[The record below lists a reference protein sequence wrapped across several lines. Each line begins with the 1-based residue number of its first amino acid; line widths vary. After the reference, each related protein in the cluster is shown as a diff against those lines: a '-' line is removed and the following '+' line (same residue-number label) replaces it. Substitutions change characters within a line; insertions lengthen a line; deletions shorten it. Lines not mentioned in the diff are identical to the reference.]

1 MNPDALERRM
11 TILLLG
17 ADDMDQT
24 AEAAHAIDREHRSG
38 NPNLQLIRALE
49 TAVVVCYWRP
59 FSQSNS
65 MGHLR
70 AKDALDASLHKAM
83 GRMRNSVYAH
93 IDASSGRTA
102 GITPHTTT
110 EGVQGLAFTES
121 WWALPAEWFPQIVKI
136 AATQRD
142 AWRAEAET
150 IRQRLAASSN

>member
-1 MNPDALERRM
+1 M

-17 ADDMDQT
+17 AIDMDQT
-24 AEAAHAIDREHRSG
+24 AEAAHAIVVAHRSG

-70 AKDALDASLHKAM
+70 PKDALDASLHKAM
-83 GRMRNSVYAH
+83 EQMRNSAYAH

-102 GITPHTTT
+102 GITPHPTS

-121 WWALPAEWFPQIVKI
+121 WWELPVEWFPQIVRI
-136 AATQRD
+136 AAAQRD
-142 AWRAEAET
+142 AWRAEAES
-150 IRQRLAASSN
+150 IRQRLGASNY

>member
-1 MNPDALERRM
+1 MNSDALERRM

-24 AEAAHAIDREHRSG
+24 AEAAHAIDREHRWG

-70 AKDALDASLHKAM
+70 AKDALDASLHKTM
-83 GRMRNSVYAH
+83 ERMRNSVCPH
-93 IDASSGRTA
+93 RRELRSNCRNHV
-102 GITPHTTT
+102 HTTT
-110 EGVQGLAFTES
+110 EGVQGLAFT
-121 WWALPAEWFPQIVKI
+121 
-136 AATQRD
+136 D
-142 AWRAEAET
+142 
-150 IRQRLAASSN
+150 RQDRGHSARRVEG